1 MRIVVGAV
9 VERPLA
15 HSGSHAVGDFER
27 QRRPPL
33 HRIEQLGIN
42 RLVEIP
48 AHGLAAEYLRT
59 EILGRTSLGSLHF
72 DGFVIDGRL
81 HHLNRSNDMGS
92 LRIMNSEY
100 RKTRTLP
107 PG

>member
-33 HRIEQLGIN
+33 HRIEQLGILLRYRRMASRPN
-42 RLVEIP
+42 TFVPKYSE
-48 AHGLAAEYLRT
+48 GLPSGAF
-59 EILGRTSLGSLHF
+59 TSTAL
-72 DGFVIDGRL
+72 
-81 HHLNRSNDMGS
+81 
-92 LRIMNSEY
+92 
-100 RKTRTLP
+100 
-107 PG
+107 

>member
-33 HRIEQLGIN
+33 HRIEQLGIT

-48 AHGLAAEYLRT
+48 AHGLAAE
-59 EILGRTSLGSLHF
+59 
-72 DGFVIDGRL
+72 
-81 HHLNRSNDMGS
+81 
-92 LRIMNSEY
+92 
-100 RKTRTLP
+100 
-107 PG
+107 

>member
-9 VERPLA
+9 GERPLA

-33 HRIEQLGIN
+33 HRSEQLGIN
-42 RLVEIP
+42 RLVVIP

-81 HHLNRSNDMGS
+81 HHFE
-92 LRIMNSEY
+92 SEQ
-100 RKTRTLP
+100 
-107 PG
+107 

>member
-48 AHGLAAEYLRT
+48 AHGLAAEYLVPKYS
-59 EILGRTSLGSLHF
+59 EGLPSGAFTSTAL
-72 DGFVIDGRL
+72 
-81 HHLNRSNDMGS
+81 
-92 LRIMNSEY
+92 
-100 RKTRTLP
+100 
-107 PG
+107 

>member
-59 EILGRTSLGSLHF
+59 EILGRTSLGRTSLGSLHF

-81 HHLNRSNDMGS
+81 HHFE
-92 LRIMNSEY
+92 SEQ
-100 RKTRTLP
+100 
-107 PG
+107 